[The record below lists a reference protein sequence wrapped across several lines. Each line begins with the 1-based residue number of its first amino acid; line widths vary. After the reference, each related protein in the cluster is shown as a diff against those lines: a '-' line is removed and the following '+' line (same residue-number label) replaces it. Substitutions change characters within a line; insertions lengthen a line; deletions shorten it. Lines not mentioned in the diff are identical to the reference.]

1 MQQRLSFLTLG
12 VNDLVKAT
20 DFYETIFGWEKS
32 KSSNENISFFL
43 LNGLYLALYEN
54 KMLAEDATVSAEGNG
69 FKSFT
74 MAYNTRSKEE
84 VNQLVEELRAKG
96 VTIVKEPQ
104 EVIWG
109 GYSSYIADLEENL
122 WEIVYNPYLQMD
134 KEGNVVE

>member
-84 VNQLVEELRAKG
+84 VDQLVEELRAKG

-109 GYSSYIADLEENL
+109 GYSSYIADLDGNL
-122 WEIVYNPYLQMD
+122 WEIVYNPYLQID
-134 KEGNVVE
+134 EKGNVVE